1 MDGSAAY
8 LAAGHVESDNV
19 GVFAVIFF
27 AWIGIPMIAMI
38 NMIWSSIMAWE
49 YVKKS
54 RQRQSNPQ
62 SPPTDPKNSLLQA
75 TTIALL
81 GNGLTRFRGAD
92 LTGTKFTDA
101 NLQDTEF

>member
-1 MDGSAAY
+1 
-8 LAAGHVESDNV
+8 
-19 GVFAVIFF
+19 
-27 AWIGIPMIAMI
+27 
-38 NMIWSSIMAWE
+38 MIWSSIMAWE

-54 RQRQSNPQ
+54 RQQKPNIQSL
-62 SPPTDPKNSLLQA
+62 PTNPKNSLLQA

-92 LTGTKFTDA
+92 LTGTNFTDA